1 MKTLYSLATLAL
13 LALASVA
20 PAADEAV
27 GSKGSFVSAGRTV
40 GVTRFDAPGKGPHP
54 ALVLLHGIDGP
65 VVNRAAYYQMAQC
78 LASRGY
84 VVYFVSYFDV
94 FADRPAELAAFRTD
108 VKAFATTAN
117 GPNRERTAR
126 SFDACTAA
134 VADAV
139 RFVRDEPGVDGRVGV
154 VGVSLGGFVATAT
167 AIEKDLGVHAVVEL
181 FGGLPVGLH
190 NQAANLPPTLIVH
203 GTKDAVV
210 PIDAAHR
217 LAELLTKKQMPHRP
231 AMYDTGHVF
240 LREDGSFD
248 RLNAVLAEVRVGSFL
263 KDAFK

>member
-1 MKTLYSLATLAL
+1 MKTLYPLATLAL

-27 GSKGSFVSAGRTV
+27 GSKGSLVSAGRTV

-54 ALVLLHGIDGP
+54 ALLLLHGIDGP
-65 VVNRAAYYQMAQC
+65 DANRAAYHQMAQR
-78 LASRGY
+78 LASRGF

-94 FADRPAELAAFRTD
+94 LADRPAELTGFLKD
-108 VKAFATTAN
+108 VKAYATTAD

-167 AIEKDLGVHAVVEL
+167 AVEKNLGVHAVVEL

-190 NQAANLPPTLIVH
+190 GQVGNLPPTLIVH

-217 LAELLTKKQMPHRP
+217 LAELLTAKQQPHKP
-231 AMYDTGHVF
+231 VVCGTGHVF
-240 LREDGSFD
+240 LRDDGSFD
-248 RLNAVLAEVRVGSFL
+248 WFEAGKAEVRIAAFL
-263 KDAFK
+263 KDAFR